1 MKLYVYFKTTSILSY
16 IMEQKELP
24 ATTRYLLF
32 DIPIC
37 PSGHVHSLSCE
48 FQRRLL
54 YILHT
59 IANLAHSNNDFYVC
73 FYILVNNTYIRQQ
86 KKCQ

>member
-16 IMEQKELP
+16 IMEQNS
-24 ATTRYLLF
+24 YLLLLGVLF